1 MISTMKDGSA
11 MAEGECMSPSNDT
24 LDRYRIEVVG
34 ATFDEQDNQDRTSE
48 DLSAASTVDVDNTH
62 PYLLRYA
69 DAYAH
74 ENNNTAD
81 SLNGIGPTF
90 VGVKP
95 STQFMEG
102 QHVVYTGNNGR
113 TCEAVVMKILYDN
126 NNQPHYTIKL
136 ASGAEEQAG
145 SHMLDPQSHMGAK
158 DENGEAPK
166 NSVDFK
172 TNSTQLFLSLY
183 QSKWEI
189 AERRLAS
196 HPEEASIWVTRCAKS
211 SDGSNGEIR
220 WQLLPVHLYI
230 CLVGLRKEEAKMGET
245 DTETKENSTMKLLT
259 DLLLAYPQATQCTDD
274 QNMIP
279 LHSAIRGNS
288 SLAIIHKLLEVDP
301 ASVYWKDGRGR
312 NAFQIVEKIY
322 EKPIHKQQ
330 VGNEDEA
337 RLMRYAELMELLS
350 DAARRVSY
358 LTSNGEV
365 VERVH
370 KINPDEAQKQLL
382 QLQNENLALRR
393 ENAELQH
400 RAEINARLLLQLVEK
415 LKIYEEERLINIENY
430 NEIFGSKDELDEKRK
445 EILVSLSADDD
456 TEEDVEEKEQ
466 VSDVQVDSGDGA
478 YRKRLERYYHKMN
491 PSPNAPGTSG
501 VTTLS
506 TSPLR
511 LNTGDEHVTNVA
523 VGAGEVGREELTMGE
538 EPIQNGQSIF
548 RQTAAVD
555 SAKTGGE
562 STQPSHNSSDHNP
575 NISPALSAEEE
586 YQLRVE

>member
-1 MISTMKDGSA
+1 MKDGSA
-11 MAEGECMSPSNDT
+11 MVEGECMSPSNDT

-48 DLSAASTVDVDNTH
+48 DFSAASTVDVDNTH

-74 ENNNTAD
+74 ENNNNATP
-81 SLNGIGPTF
+81 NGIGPTF

-95 STQFMEG
+95 STQFKEG
-102 QHVVYTGNNGR
+102 QHVVYTGNNG
-113 TCEAVVMKILYDN
+113 TKCEAVVMKMLHDN
-126 NNQPHYTIKL
+126 NNQQPHYTIKL
-136 ASGAEEQAG
+136 ASGTEEQAE
-145 SHMLDPQSHMGAK
+145 SDMIDPKMHMGAK

-172 TNSTQLFLSLY
+172 SNSTQLFLSLY
-183 QSKWEI
+183 QSKWET

-196 HPEEASIWVTRCAKS
+196 HPEEASIWVTRYAKS

-230 CLVGLRKEEAKMGET
+230 CLVGLRKEEVKTEAT
-245 DTETKENSTMKLLT
+245 DAEMKENSTMKLLT

-330 VGNEDEA
+330 EGNEDEA
-337 RLMRYAELMELLS
+337 RLMRYAELMELLT
-350 DAARRVSY
+350 DAARRVSS

-370 KINPDEAQKQLL
+370 KTNPDESQKQLM

-400 RAEINARLLLQLVEK
+400 RAEINTRLLLKLVEK
-415 LKIYEEERLINIENY
+415 LQIYEEERSVNIENY

-445 EILVSLSADDD
+445 DILVSLSADDD
-456 TEEDVEEKEQ
+456 TEEYVEAKEH
-466 VSDVQVDSGDGA
+466 VNGVQVDSGDGA
-478 YRKRLERYYHKMN
+478 YRKRLERYHHTMN
-491 PSPNAPGTSG
+491 PSPTVPGTTE

-511 LNTGDEHVTNVA
+511 LNTGDEHVANVA
-523 VGAGEVGREELTMGE
+523 VG
-538 EPIQNGQSIF
+538 
-548 RQTAAVD
+548 
-555 SAKTGGE
+555 
-562 STQPSHNSSDHNP
+562 
-575 NISPALSAEEE
+575 
-586 YQLRVE
+586 